1 VKNILIGGIGNVLLG
16 DDGVGPYIARFLDA
30 HYTFEPGIE
39 IADLGTPALDLI
51 DQISGRDAVILVDSV
66 SIDAEPGTIVLYR
79 KEEITRLTPQVRMDP
94 HSPALVETLLAAEM
108 FGKTPAE
115 VLLIGIVPQSFEA
128 GCALSDPVAEA
139 VEDAIAKILGEL
151 ERWGVAYQKKPQ
163 PDEIST
169 WWTSEAALQALVS

>member
-1 VKNILIGGIGNVLLG
+1 MKNILIGGIGNVLLG

-30 HYTFEPGIE
+30 HYTFEPGVE
-39 IADLGTPALDLI
+39 IVDLGTPALDLI
-51 DQISGRDAVILVDSV
+51 EQISGRDAVILVDSV
-66 SIDAEPGTIVLYR
+66 SIDAEPGTIALYR

-128 GCALSDPVAEA
+128 GRALSDPVAEA
-139 VEDAIAKILGEL
+139 VEETVEGILQEL
-151 ERWGVAYQKKPQ
+151 ARLGVAYERKPQ

-169 WWTSEAALQALVS
+169 WWTTEAAPETLVS